1 MQKTKQT
8 STKLLVIVVTAI
20 AAATITTSIG
30 EARPAFAKVNCTSTS
45 TVVTCSGGSSF
56 KAQGTDIHGGRGEH
70 RTMDFSSGEITTSG
84 GIGGNSGTVVGGAG
98 FHTTADGTFVGG
110 TGIHPK

>member
-1 MQKTKQT
+1 MHD
-8 STKLLVIVVTAI
+8 TKLLVIVITTASII

-30 EARPAFAKVNCTSTS
+30 AARPAFAKVNCTSTS
-45 TVVTCSGGSSF
+45 TIVTCSGGSSL
-56 KAQGTDIHGGRGEH
+56 GDIPGGRGEH

-84 GIGGNSGTVVGGAG
+84 GIGGNSGTFVGGAG
-98 FHTTADGTFVGG
+98 GHTTCNPSGCTFVGG